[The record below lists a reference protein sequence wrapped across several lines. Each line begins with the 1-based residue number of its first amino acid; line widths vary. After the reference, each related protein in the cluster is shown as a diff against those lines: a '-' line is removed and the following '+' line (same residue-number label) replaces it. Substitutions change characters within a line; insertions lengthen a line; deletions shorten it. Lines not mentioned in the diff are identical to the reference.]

1 MGNLP
6 KVFCIIL
13 SGLASCFSCAQNLE
27 YTWAKRGGGNA
38 NFETRSPSS
47 YSRSEHVRDIKID
60 AQGNRYYL
68 AVMGGD
74 MADLDG
80 ISVPIY
86 VQPRA
91 GEDIL
96 LWSSDCGGNFR
107 WSKSIGSD
115 NFTDVTGLSIDG
127 SGNVYISGKVI
138 PRPSTSAGFVHFD
151 SDVVITTSLTLNDP
165 GPHNKSLFLIKY
177 DSNGNFQWLQR
188 PEEDNMDLNKV
199 VFSRAFAHATDAG
212 GTSHFLVRMSAG
224 THLNGAYTSTGNEL
238 AILKFDSTGSYLG
251 HVPVGLWYPG
261 VVRPYSV
268 NMLYDAPRNRY
279 LISANRDVS
288 RNFADRMEL
297 DGQSLPARCV
307 LISADG
313 ITGTTQW
320 FIEDRSSEGVTSYG
334 LLQDGS
340 GNIYMTGGASGGDW
354 NGVPHGFAGYTFT
367 MHRAG
372 SPNFELPGPFLIK
385 LDPMGNLL
393 WGTQPQHGTDGAASY
408 DVALYNNEVAIATAH
423 TNTTP
428 WGGMTYTQSR
438 PGRQPM
444 VVRFDTATGATL
456 GIHDIHG
463 FSTANEATAI
473 AVDQYGNYAVGGYFT
488 DSLFL
493 PSGNT
498 PGINLLSRRAGGN
511 TDFFYASL
519 NRTDCN
525 GVPLSERSI
534 NAIQTL
540 NLYPNPSSGDM
551 VRIGGLEDTATYT
564 IHDMSGRMVSS
575 GTIESDGTLH
585 IDQLKA
591 GSYLVTVE
599 SPTGRQTLKL
609 LRE

>member
-1 MGNLP
+1 MRNLS
-6 KVFCIIL
+6 KIFCTIL
-13 SGLASCFSCAQNLE
+13 LGLAYCNLYAQNLE

-38 NFETRSPSS
+38 NFETRVPTS
-47 YSRSEHVRDIKID
+47 YNQSEHVRDIKID

-127 SGNVYISGKVI
+127 SGNVYVSGKVI
-138 PRPSTSAGFVHFD
+138 PRTSNNGGFVHFD
-151 SDVVITTSLTLNDP
+151 SDVVVTTALTINDT

-224 THLNGAYTSTGNEL
+224 THLNGAYTSMGNEL

-261 VVRPYSV
+261 NVFPYMV

-279 LISANRDVS
+279 LISANRPNTTS
-288 RNFADRMEL
+288 AADRIEL
-297 DGQSLPARCV
+297 DGQTLQTNTVIVSV
-307 LISADG
+307 DDVS
-313 ITGTTQW
+313 GTTQW
-320 FIEDRSSEGVTSYG
+320 SLTDDAGASAIIHEI
-334 LLQDGS
+334 LQDGS
-340 GNIYMTGGASGGDW
+340 GNIYVVGAANTGSL
-354 NGVPHGFAGYTFT
+354 NGVRHGFAGYTWT
-367 MHRAG
+367 MHRTG
-372 SPNFELPGPFLIK
+372 SPTFYLPGPFLIK

-473 AVDQYGNYAVGGYFT
+473 AVNQYGNYAVGGYFT

-551 VRIGGLEDTATYT
+551 VRIGGLEDTATFM
-564 IHDMSGRMVSS
+564 IHDLSGRMVSS
-575 GTIESDGTLH
+575 GTIESDGTLP

-599 SPTGRQTLKL
+599 SPTGKQTLKL